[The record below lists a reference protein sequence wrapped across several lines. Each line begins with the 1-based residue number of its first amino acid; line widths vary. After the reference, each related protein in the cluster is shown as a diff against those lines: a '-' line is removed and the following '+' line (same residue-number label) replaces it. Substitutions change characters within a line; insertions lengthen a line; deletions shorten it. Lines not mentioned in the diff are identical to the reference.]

1 MKTTENKR
9 FRTTVVV
16 VYSQSYSKRAVSFDT
31 LEEAKKVVEEQRIK
45 HPRSKYFNGYVF
57 DAVEN
62 KNILV

>member
-16 VYSQSYSKRAVSFDT
+16 VYRKSYSKRAVSFDT
-31 LEEAKKVVEEQRIK
+31 LEEAKKVVEEQRIM
-45 HPRSKYFNGYVF
+45 HPRSKYFNEYVF